1 VRLAV
6 TTAAWLLA
14 LALAGGAAAAGI
26 GANDDTGKFADD
38 NGTLF
43 FSQMADLGLKQ
54 SVMTVRF
61 LPSDPTAIPDDEAL
75 DKSIPVAQLAGLRV
89 TLAVYPYPPHQ
100 IEDGTARPASFAAW
114 LRLLANRYP
123 TVKQYVVMNEPNQP
137 AFLRPQFDARGVNVS
152 AAKAGR
158 FLAAGYDAL
167 KEVDPE
173 IKVIGLGLSPRGNDR
188 PTAVSN
194 VSTSPVRFLNAL
206 GLWYRH
212 SGRTKPLMDGLSF
225 HPYPSKATDPPEKR
239 YRWPNAGFADLN
251 RIKQAV
257 WDAFRGTAQ
266 PTTAN
271 GLKIYLDEVGWQV
284 DTSGLAGYTGVENV
298 EVTDPR
304 TQARVYS
311 RLIHMAA
318 CDGQIAEVNFFGF
331 YDDRPRGSGFQAALN
346 EVDGTPRPSAG
357 AVQAAIAQSSGG
369 CSNARVVW
377 HPATRVIGALRPE
390 WQLRPDRTVVHFE
403 AAADE
408 GAWVVACLL
417 PGWLGNVAA
426 EKALTA
432 KTPKSPGCTGGEA
445 LPARPVRIRLE
456 RPSPLR
462 PVTVAVRL
470 VAEGSDRRVST
481 FSRIYS

>member
-1 VRLAV
+1 V
-6 TTAAWLLA
+6 TTAAWLTA
-14 LALAGGAAAAGI
+14 LALAGGAAAASI

-43 FSQMADLGLKQ
+43 FSQMANLGLKQ

-75 DKSIPVAQLAGLRV
+75 DRAITVAQFAGLRV

-100 IEDGTARPASFAAW
+100 IEDGTARPAVFAAW
-114 LRLLANRYP
+114 LTLLANRYP

-137 AFLRPQFDARGVNVS
+137 AFLRPQFDARGLNVS
-152 AAKAGR
+152 AARAGR

-167 KEVDPE
+167 KAVDPQ

-194 VSTSPVRFLNAL
+194 VSTSPVRFLEAL
-206 GLWYRH
+206 GAWYRQ

-225 HPYPSKATDPPEKR
+225 HPYPYKATDAPERR
-239 YRWPNAGFADLN
+239 YRWPNAGFADLG

-257 WDAFRGTAQ
+257 WDAFRGTRQ
-266 PTTAN
+266 PTSAN
-271 GLKIYLDEVGWQV
+271 GLKLYLDEVGWQV
-284 DTSGLAGYTGVENV
+284 DTSGLLGYTGVENV
-298 EVTDPR
+298 DVTDAK

-318 CDGQIAEVNFFGF
+318 CDGQIAELNIFGF
-331 YDDRPRGSGFQAALN
+331 YDDKPRGSGFQAALN
-346 EVDGTPRPSAG
+346 EVDGTPRPAAG
-357 AVQAAIAQSSGG
+357 AVRAAIAQSG
-369 CSNARVVW
+369 CSNTRVVW
-377 HPATRVIGALRPE
+377 RPALRVIGAVRPE
-390 WQLRPDRTVVHFE
+390 WAIRPDRAVIHFD
-403 AAADE
+403 ATADE
-408 GAWVVACLL
+408 GASVVACLL
-417 PGWLGNVAA
+417 PGRLGGIAA
-426 EKALTA
+426 EQAMKSRTA
-432 KTPKSPGCTGGEA
+432 KSPGCTGGEA
-445 LPARPVRIRLE
+445 LPARPVRVRLE
-456 RPSPLR
+456 RDVPLR

-481 FSRIYS
+481 FSRTFAEAPA